1 MKKNIIK
8 KLLFEKILLVFL
20 FLYPILGA
28 SQEIVKYKNDTLIM
42 ITPNNLKT
50 INSIIVDRDF
60 LEKELNLSNQ
70 IKFQK
75 DSIIK
80 LKTKELTIK
89 DSIIDS
95 FNNIVFLKDEQIENI
110 RVENKKEKRKK
121 ISVGIGSGVLGLLL
135 GLLIVR

>member
-8 KLLFEKILLVFL
+8 KILFEKILLV

>member
-8 KLLFEKILLVFL
+8 KILFEKILLGVL

>member
-8 KLLFEKILLVFL
+8 KILFEKILLVSL

>member
-8 KLLFEKILLVFL
+8 KILFEKILLVFL

>member
-8 KLLFEKILLVFL
+8 KILFEKILLVFL

-110 RVENKKEKRKK
+110 RVENKKEKRKSREIHK
-121 ISVGIGSGVLGLLL
+121 KRAHILMRSSLTNP
-135 GLLIVR
+135 

>member
-8 KLLFEKILLVFL
+8 KILFEKILFVFL

>member
-8 KLLFEKILLVFL
+8 KILFEKILLVFL

-95 FNNIVFLKDEQIENI
+95 FNNIVFLKDEPD
-110 RVENKKEKRKK
+110 RKYK
-121 ISVGIGSGVLGLLL
+121 S
-135 GLLIVR
+135 RK

>member
-8 KLLFEKILLVFL
+8 KILFEKILLVFL

-121 ISVGIGSGVLGLLL
+121 ISVGIGSGDLGLLL